1 MSCFWG
7 IWPPPSP
14 LPLSAAGLDPKL
26 QSVVVDD
33 GIHKSGKKDLKS
45 VCRLV
50 GFGFLCRWWQEE
62 LRCMGAVQEDE
73 GMEQL
78 LIAGF
83 VHGPAVSG
91 CGQCDWPSANRL
103 MAWG

>member
-1 MSCFWG
+1 MSG
-7 IWPPPSP
+7 TV
-14 LPLSAAGLDPKL
+14 LELKV

-62 LRCMGAVQEDE
+62 LWCVGAVQEDE

-83 VHGPAVSG
+83 VHGPAVPG
-91 CGQCDWPSANRL
+91 
-103 MAWG
+103 